1 MHAREWLEITLLG
14 LLIFSEL
21 VSFLPK
27 VQGNG
32 VIQVAIAAAKVF
44 SLLRR

>member
-1 MHAREWLEITLLG
+1 MHVREWIEVTLLG
-14 LLIFSEL
+14 MLIFSEL

-27 VQGNG
+27 VEGNG
-32 VIQVAIAAAKVF
+32 VIQVAIAAVKVF